1 MNQPSNAAERQMIT
15 VNIDGRQVRAEKL
28 GIRLPFARKPVDLR
42 DMTAIGT
49 YEVYVSKTV
58 TLTPQE
64 FDEFASRLLKPRDWL
79 AGEGGY
85 EGYARVCVEVVAD
98 GRPTLFV
105 DPSGSD
111 YGRYVAK
118 LG

>member
-1 MNQPSNAAERQMIT
+1 MNQTPNDAERQMVT
-15 VNIDGRQVRAEKL
+15 VTIAGRQIQVEKV

-58 TLTPQE
+58 TLTLE
-64 FDEFASRLLKPRDWL
+64 AFDEFASRLLTPRDWL
-79 AGEGGY
+79 AGEGGNL
-85 EGYARVCVEVVAD
+85 GHARVCVEVVAA

-105 DPSGSD
+105 DPSGAD